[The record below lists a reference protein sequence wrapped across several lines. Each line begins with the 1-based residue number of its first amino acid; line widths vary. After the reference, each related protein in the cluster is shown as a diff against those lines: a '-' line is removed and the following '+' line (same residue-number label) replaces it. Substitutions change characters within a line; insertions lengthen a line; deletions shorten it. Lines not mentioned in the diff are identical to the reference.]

1 MVEHLYPIKRW
12 PKEERPRERLLQQGS
27 QHLTEAELLGILLG
41 KGTVRI
47 KVLPGALRV
56 IAPEVGRGAEKP
68 PQATGADLPA
78 PVAPV
83 VVEADSRKNGE
94 SQPESLPH
102 VA

>member
-1 MVEHLYPIKRW
+1 LKIKAS
-12 PKEERPRERLLQQGS
+12 PKLEVL
-27 QHLTEAELLGILLG
+27 ADGILLG

-83 VVEADSRKNGE
+83 VVDADSRKNGK

>member
-1 MVEHLYPIKRW
+1 LKIKAS
-12 PKEERPRERLLQQGS
+12 PKLEVL
-27 QHLTEAELLGILLG
+27 ADGILLG

-47 KVLPGALRV
+47 KVLPGALHV

-83 VVEADSRKNGE
+83 AVDVDSRRNGQL
-94 SQPESLPH
+94 QPESLSNN
-102 VA
+102 A